1 MPADNERL
9 RLPLTHKPM
18 PLRVSAQLAVK
29 GPQAAAPRGPRKRSR
44 IASDSVGADYGTP
57 SLPRAW
63 QAVGRMKVRPGGP
76 GAEQLAAEKERPK
89 SSGGNSR
96 RRREQRKTPSGRIT
110 ADKLTTVG
118 KSKEKEQ
125 APAGKRVKY
134 SSGAAAATSTTEESV
149 AGRKSRTGS
158 FANLPSASVALKR
171 GHHQTKQSCPQI
183 SL

>member
-63 QAVGRMKVRPGGP
+63 QAVGRMKVIPGGP
-76 GAEQLAAEKERPK
+76 GAEQLAAVGADLLQPLLFRGELKTAKRACRRLWQRGAAKAEADPEDRPR
-89 SSGGNSR
+89 GSR
-96 RRREQRKTPSGRIT
+96 RGP
-110 ADKLTTVG
+110 
-118 KSKEKEQ
+118 
-125 APAGKRVKY
+125 
-134 SSGAAAATSTTEESV
+134 AAAV
-149 AGRKSRTGS
+149 AQRGRNHL
-158 FANLPSASVALKR
+158 AV
-171 GHHQTKQSCPQI
+171 QTN
-183 SL
+183 